1 MVPESFL
8 IIEKTDYS
16 SGDHSAHF
24 RFETLGPLVIVA
36 ARGSTIGTRET
47 EALLVMDR
55 PANYRDDRFLYLSA
69 PRACTPRLVPLPDPW
84 YRYLRS
90 APSWCISSS
99 WRCAKGRRC
108 EESTSLWACV
118 H

>member
-55 PANYRDDRFLYLSA
+55 PANYRDDRFIYLSA
-69 PRACTPRLVPLPDPW
+69 PPGMHAEAGAL
-84 YRYLRS
+84 
-90 APSWCISSS
+90 A
-99 WRCAKGRRC
+99 
-108 EESTSLWACV
+108 
-118 H
+118 